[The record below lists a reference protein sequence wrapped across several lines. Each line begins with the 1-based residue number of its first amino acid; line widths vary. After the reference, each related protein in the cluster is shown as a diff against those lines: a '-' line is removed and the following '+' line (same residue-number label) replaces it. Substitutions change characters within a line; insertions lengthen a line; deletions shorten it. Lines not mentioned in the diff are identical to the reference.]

1 MNSVPTTGR
10 NIEEAY
16 MADDKPANHKR
27 STIGLKV
34 STKERMDRCRAP
46 GQCYDGFITQ
56 MVDHWE
62 KTRASS
68 GY

>member
-1 MNSVPTTGR
+1 MNTKV
-10 NIEEAY
+10 
-16 MADDKPANHKR
+16 ADRLNQPKR

-46 GQCYDGFITQ
+46 GQCYDGFIQQ

-62 KTRASS
+62 KSKGNS
-68 GY
+68 H

>member
-1 MNSVPTTGR
+1 MNTKV
-10 NIEEAY
+10 
-16 MADDKPANHKR
+16 ADTSSQPRR

-46 GQCYDGFITQ
+46 GQCYDGFIQQ

-62 KTRASS
+62 KSRGSS
-68 GY
+68 H

>member
-1 MNSVPTTGR
+1 MGVW
-10 NIEEAY
+10 I
-16 MADDKPANHKR
+16 ADRDQLSENRRLR

-46 GQCYDGFITQ
+46 GQCYDGFIQQ

-62 KTRASS
+62 KSKGNS
-68 GY
+68 H

>member
-1 MNSVPTTGR
+1 LSVRLMDQGVLKENGTL
-10 NIEEAY
+10 
-16 MADDKPANHKR
+16 R

-46 GQCYDGFITQ
+46 GQCYDGFIQQ

-62 KTRASS
+62 KSKGNS
-68 GY
+68 H